1 MPAVGPRSP
10 SLEDEL
16 ATLLVEAEQARA
28 PQLRRLV
35 VARLTRAQKAAE
47 LARVQQWRAM
57 EAAYEAELV
66 LSIAEDSPESWDPPP
81 GSPGAR
87 SRSWAADNELPGVS
101 EFFVPELAVTLNCG
115 RVAAAKRAR
124 RAWTWR
130 HGLPATFAAL
140 SAGELDE
147 PRAIALAE
155 AVAHASP
162 ELARRVEARLLPT
175 ATRLSVGQMTS
186 RAVALLVE
194 LDPKGAN
201 SRRKTAER
209 AADVRVYP
217 APGEGM
223 STLAVDMPTP
233 DALACRDRADQLA
246 RMRKSD
252 GDPRPMG
259 QLRSTATADLILR
272 PWDTTR
278 PPVTAQLTVVA
289 PLASLAGRSEQPGEV
304 SGQPITA
311 THLRELLTELD
322 ALGLRAPDGGSL
334 TVAITD
340 ADGALRATLTPDQ
353 LARLARR
360 GCRDHPAGDCA
371 CPLLDRPPATGS
383 YTPTDAQK
391 LFVKTRDRTCRFPNC
406 TRPVG
411 LADCDHVIAHS
422 AGGATCC
429 TNLCCLCRSHHRLK
443 TFAPGWRFVMD
454 PDGTLHVTT
463 PAGIRHTV
471 PPPGLT
477 GGRGQPPPPPDTG
490 HRDSRPDPP
499 GEEDP
504 PPF

>member
-1 MPAVGPRSP
+1 MPAAGPRSP

-57 EAAYEAELV
+57 EAAYEAELT
-66 LSIAEDSPESWDPPP
+66 LSLADDSPESWDPPP

-87 SRSWAADNELPGVS
+87 SRSWAGDNELPGVS

-115 RVAAAKRAR
+115 RSAAAKRAR

-140 SAGELDE
+140 AAGEIDE

-155 AVAHASP
+155 AVAHVAP

-175 ATRLSVGQMTS
+175 ATRLTVGGLRN

-194 LDPKGAN
+194 LDPEGTD
-201 SRRKTAER
+201 SRRTAAER

-233 DALACRDRADQLA
+233 DALACRERADQLA
-246 RMRKSD
+246 RMGKSD
-252 GDPRPMG
+252 GDPRPIG
-259 QLRSTATADLILR
+259 QLRSRATVDLILR

-278 PPVTAQLTVVA
+278 PPVTAQLTVVV
-289 PLASLAGRSEQPGEV
+289 PLASLAGRSEAPGEV
-304 SGQPITA
+304 GGQPITA
-311 THLRELLTELD
+311 AHLRELLAELD
-322 ALGLRAPDGGSL
+322 ALGLRAPEGGSL
-334 TVAITD
+334 TLAMTD
-340 ADGALRATLTPDQ
+340 SDGSLRATCTPEQ

-360 GCRDHPAGDCA
+360 GCRDHPGGDCA
-371 CPLLDRPPATGS
+371 CPLLDRPPATNS

-422 AGGATCC
+422 AGGETCC

-443 TFAPGWRFVMD
+443 TFAPGWEFVMD

-471 PPPGLT
+471 PPPGLI
-477 GGRGQPPPPPDTG
+477 
-490 HRDSRPDPP
+490 DPP
-499 GEEDP
+499 GAPPPQPSTGPSNHPPDRAAEYDP